1 MRGEI
6 WTLQDDRYASKSR
19 PVVVVQSDNI
29 KSFDSVIICLLTTF
43 DSSDIPTRVQLDP
56 TNENGL
62 IKTSYAMTDKIASV
76 SKNMLGKKIGVVN
89 DRELKAISQQLSVV
103 LDLAS

>member
-1 MRGEI
+1 M
-6 WTLQDDRYASKSR
+6 
-19 PVVVVQSDNI
+19 VVVQSDDI

-56 TNENGL
+56 TNKNRL
-62 IKTSYAMTDKIASV
+62 IKTSYVMTDKIASV
-76 SKNMLGKKIGVVN
+76 SKNMLGKKIGAVS
-89 DRELKAISQQLSVV
+89 DRGLKAISQQLSVV